1 VALSLFVGDMA
12 ENAPKLDGFVPQL
25 MVSHPQSFAM
35 EDVICRKYVGIWL
48 TQDEFEGPPCH
59 PPMTQTMDG
68 QREGKAEVCT
78 LPAT

>member
-1 VALSLFVGDMA
+1 MA